1 MNGRSGIH
9 RTNIDKERGMKTR
22 LLLTALVVVAAA
34 WANVA
39 SATIITYTDRTLW
52 TNAMPSVD
60 YTVDFESFVA
70 DTSFAL
76 VPLDVGPFTLSTI
89 GTAVPGTNLVDVS
102 PFTCCVVPAS
112 FGNVAVDIFVDV
124 GLMAEIVFDT
134 PVQGFFADFFAAG
147 NTFQLT
153 LTLADGSSTM
163 IQVPGPGNSLEP
175 FGFISTSNAI
185 MSIEFSNTLNDG
197 FFVDNISAGNA
208 VSVPEPGTLAL
219 LGIGLAGMGLMRRRR
234 KV

>member
-1 MNGRSGIH
+1 
-9 RTNIDKERGMKTR
+9 MKTR

-89 GTAVPGTNLVDVS
+89 GTAEVGRNIVDVF
-102 PFTCCVVPAS
+102 PFKFFGVPES
-112 FGNVAVDIFVDV
+112 FGNVAVDIKVNVDLSAKI
-124 GLMAEIVFDT
+124 GFDT
-134 PVQGFFADFFAAG
+134 AVQGFFADFLFAG
-147 NTFQLT
+147 NTSLLT
-153 LTLADGSSTM
+153 LTLANGVTTM
-163 IQVPGPGNSLEP
+163 IQVPGLGLDMEP
-175 FGFISTSNAI
+175 FGFISTGDAI
-185 MSIEFSNTLNDG
+185 MSIELSNTVNDG
-197 FFVDNISAGNA
+197 FYIDNISAGFA
-208 VSVPEPGTLAL
+208 VPEPGTLAL

>member
-1 MNGRSGIH
+1 
-9 RTNIDKERGMKTR
+9 MKTR

-60 YTVDFESFVA
+60 YTVDFEGFGV

-89 GTAVPGTNLVDVS
+89 GTALPGRNIVDVA
-102 PFTCCVVPAS
+102 PFLFLGVPVS
-112 FGNVAVDIFVDV
+112 FGNAAVTIFVDDGD
-124 GLMAEIVFDT
+124 GLTAKIVFDT
-134 PVQGFFADFFAAG
+134 AVQGFFADFLFAG
-147 NTFQLT
+147 NTSELT
-153 LTLADGSSTM
+153 LTLANGDTTM
-163 IQVPGPGNSLEP
+163 IQVPGPGDSLEP
-175 FGFISTSNAI
+175 FGFISTGGAI
-185 MSIEFSNTLNDG
+185 MSIEFSNTVNDG
-197 FFVDNISAGNA
+197 FYIDNISAGFA
-208 VSVPEPGTLAL
+208 VPEPGTLAL